1 MTVVILQISW
11 GIDALGTVIVEAEL
25 EDGTVGIGT
34 SIGGVPSCYLIE
46 EHFARFVEGQVCVPV
61 LVNIA

>member
-1 MTVVILQISW
+1 MQSW

-34 SIGGVPSCYLIE
+34 SIGGVPSCYIIE
-46 EHFARFVEGQVCVPV
+46 EHFARFVEGQVSSV
-61 LVNIA
+61 